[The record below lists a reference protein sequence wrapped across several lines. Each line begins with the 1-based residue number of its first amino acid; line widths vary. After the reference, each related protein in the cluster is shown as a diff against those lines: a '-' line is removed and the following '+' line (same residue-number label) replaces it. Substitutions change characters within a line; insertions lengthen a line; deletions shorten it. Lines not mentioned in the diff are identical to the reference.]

1 MITFAI
7 YSFLGFILESIYIS
21 CFKKQIYFSGLLKGP
36 FIPLYGF
43 GALLIISIIP
53 SHTNNYEIFFYSL
66 ICGTILEYLT
76 HFFLRIDS
84 NIEIW
89 NYQRMHYQYKNRICL
104 FYSITW
110 GILGILLI
118 NYINPYINSLL
129 IKLNYNLV
137 NIISFGYFMIII
149 YQFYNQ
155 QSQNK
160 VA

>member
-1 MITFAI
+1 MVTFAI
-7 YSFLGFILESIYIS
+7 YSFLGFILESTYIS
-21 CFKKQIYFSGLLKGP
+21 FFKKQIYFSGLLKGP

-53 SHTNNYEIFFYSL
+53 PHTNNYEIFFYSL
-66 ICGTILEYLT
+66 VCGTTIEYLT
-76 HFFLRIDS
+76 HFFLLADS

-89 NYQRMHYQYKNRICL
+89 NYQRMHYRYKNRICL
-104 FYSITW
+104 YYSLMW
-110 GILGILLI
+110 GFLGILLI
-118 NYINPYINSLL
+118 SYINPYINSLL
-129 IKLNYNLV
+129 IKLNYNLI